1 MVKANNI
8 SVVST
13 VHSLCADSAIY
24 SHSLTVADCPVACA
38 SSRNTVDSRPRVVI
52 QRSKNKLCC
61 NFDSLTCRCRIVRTS
76 SAAHGDSSFA
86 ICLVDVRNG
95 NCIPATG
102 NSGNA
107 SCAGG
112 HAQRAI
118 VVAANRERIS
128 KLTQAKLDCCLTHS
142 QRTSRFTN
150 RPNNV
155 LGGSRPIRPAIVGFR
170 RKRSR
175 VIACVRAGCRTAN
188 RHISRVIIA
197 PTRRLRRLIVG
208 QCTALGGYVRNR
220 DTVCCTSRPLR
231 RRGVDAAVRGLW
243 EESNVILRSVCQT
256 GNRQRRA
263 GISVACRDL

>member
-1 MVKANNI
+1 M
-8 SVVST
+8 
-13 VHSLCADSAIY
+13 
-24 SHSLTVADCPVACA
+24 
-38 SSRNTVDSRPRVVI
+38 
-52 QRSKNKLCC
+52 
-61 NFDSLTCRCRIVRTS
+61 
-76 SAAHGDSSFA
+76 
-86 ICLVDVRNG
+86 RNG